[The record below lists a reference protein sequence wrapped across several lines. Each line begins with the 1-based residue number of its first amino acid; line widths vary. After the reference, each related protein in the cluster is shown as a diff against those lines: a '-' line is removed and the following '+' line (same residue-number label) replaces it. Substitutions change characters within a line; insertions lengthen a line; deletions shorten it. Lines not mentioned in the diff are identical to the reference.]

1 MFFDP
6 LFLLMLAPALIL
18 SIWAQFRVKST
29 FSKFSKV
36 RSSSGLTGAQV
47 AEAILQANGV
57 GGVRIEP
64 VHGMLSDHYDPSKRV
79 LRLSEA
85 VYGERSVAAAG
96 IAAHEV
102 GHALQHKAAYSPL
115 VLRQTLAPAA
125 IAGSNFAYIVI
136 FLGFILSMST
146 LVWAGIGL
154 FTLAVVFSLVTLP
167 VEFDASRRAKAA
179 LQQIGLVSGSDRD
192 GVSTVL
198 NAAAMTYVAA
208 AVSAILTLLYYVLR
222 AQGSRD

>member
-6 LFLLMLAPALIL
+6 FYLLLMAPALLL
-18 SIWAQFRVKST
+18 SIWAQFKVKGA
-29 FSKFSKV
+29 FSRFSKV

-47 AEAILQANGV
+47 AQAILDANGV
-57 GGVRIEP
+57 NGVRIEP
-64 VHGMLSDHYDPSKRV
+64 TGGVLTDHYDPARKV

-85 VYGERSVAAAG
+85 VFGERSVAAAG

-125 IAGSNFAYIVI
+125 IAGSNLSYLIIIVG
-136 FLGFILSMST
+136 FLMTSST
-146 LVWAGIGL
+146 LIWAGIGL
-154 FTLAVVFSLVTLP
+154 FSLAVVFTLITLP

-179 LQQIGLVSGSDRD
+179 LQNLGLVSNSDRA
-192 GVSTVL
+192 GVAAVL
-198 NAAAMTYVAA
+198 DAAAMTYVAA
-208 AVSAILTLLYYVLR
+208 AVSAILTLLYWVLR
-222 AQGSRD
+222 AQSRD